1 MLLNVAL
8 TRTGPALFSI
18 TSRSMRR
25 GSTGG
30 TSRSVRPLARYGR
43 KWLKDLLIQTS
54 SSGSLR
60 LHGSRYSAIIKHYI
74 TLIILLC
81 TYTEYRNEIKNVFT
95 RVLFEQRLLCGSG
108 SYELLYVL
116 LLF

>member
-43 KWLKDLLIQTS
+43 KWLKDLLIQAS

-81 TYTEYRNEIKNVFT
+81 TTEYRNEIKNVFT
-95 RVLFEQRLLCGSG
+95 RVLFEQRILCGSG